1 MVICRQQLADVAGR
15 CPMTVSTLFFAQV
28 SCLEEKLSKQ
38 KGLGV
43 QLSKQKG
50 QVREELERR
59 KSSGLR

>member
-1 MVICRQQLADVAGR
+1 
-15 CPMTVSTLFFAQV
+15 MTVSTLFFAQV